1 MHKNTRSLLAILIA
15 FAAITSSAEDRSA
28 KNGDISRTQAR
39 TVVLTFLKYQG
50 FKTESPQLDLED
62 DHDSKA
68 FPGFYMFHAY
78 YDTATRLDSIG
89 TYAVDRRTSA
99 LWDRM
104 TCKQLE
110 SGALKPLQH
119 MLTELTGASE
129 SKIENANTKPCL

>member
-1 MHKNTRSLLAILIA
+1 
-15 FAAITSSAEDRSA
+15 
-28 KNGDISRTQAR
+28 
-39 TVVLTFLKYQG
+39 
-50 FKTESPQLDLED
+50 
-62 DHDSKA
+62 
-68 FPGFYMFHAY
+68 MFHAY